1 MGTTPAGY
9 RRRGRVTPGARAA
22 PATADLGDPRRAGR
36 EIEDDEPKAR
46 AITLGAKQRW
56 AIHPPGRGP
65 HVAWHPACDHA
76 FDAEAQKGEP
86 RPSEEVDGRG
96 SCRWRQALPLS
107 PRFREG
113 LPCKTVFAGDLATS
127 LATNAAVDWTAEM
140 WCGLSTDQSSQSRR
154 RVDRTPRLAL
164 VLAASSLGRSS
175 SGFSGE
181 SDVDLPNDVDAP
193 EDSIVLRSARTPD
206 RWGKAGKKVRDRSR
220 RV

>member
-1 MGTTPAGY
+1 
-9 RRRGRVTPGARAA
+9 
-22 PATADLGDPRRAGR
+22 
-36 EIEDDEPKAR
+36 
-46 AITLGAKQRW
+46 
-56 AIHPPGRGP
+56 
-65 HVAWHPACDHA
+65 
-76 FDAEAQKGEP
+76 
-86 RPSEEVDGRG
+86 
-96 SCRWRQALPLS
+96 
-107 PRFREG
+107 
-113 LPCKTVFAGDLATS
+113 VFAGDLATS